1 MFAFVGLKDTTK
13 FAENSLCKSIK
24 DSIKCQLE
32 TLVSFK
38 GCKYEDWQQQNGK
51 SAILGLHSN
60 WIGTNILGTS
70 RPSDKLIQEHNIIA
84 QVTALLSLC
93 VSLYVFVCMSLPMS
107 LGWIIICLHPN
118 WFQGFIEFL
127 SCDHDP
133 FGWNSMPT
141 CVIFILVQFKRCGIS
156 CIFNL
161 QVPGE
166 HANCGPGVKNSSG
179 FSYTPEIL
187 MQNNCV

>member
-1 MFAFVGLKDTTK
+1 VGLKDTTK

-38 GCKYEDWQQQNGK
+38 GCKYEDWQQQNGT

-60 WIGTNILGTS
+60 WIGTSILGTS

-93 VSLYVFVCMSLPMS
+93 VSLYVFVCMSL
-107 LGWIIICLHPN
+107 LICL
-118 WFQGFIEFL
+118 GGL
-127 SCDHDP
+127 S
-133 FGWNSMPT
+133 F
-141 CVIFILVQFKRCGIS
+141 
-156 CIFNL
+156 
-161 QVPGE
+161 
-166 HANCGPGVKNSSG
+166 A
-179 FSYTPEIL
+179 YTQIDFRDS
-187 MQNNCV
+187 

>member
-1 MFAFVGLKDTTK
+1 LAPTFWVHPGHLISWSRSTT
-13 FAENSLCKSIK
+13 SLLRS
-24 DSIKCQLE
+24 L
-32 TLVSFK
+32 
-38 GCKYEDWQQQNGK
+38 
-51 SAILGLHSN
+51 
-60 WIGTNILGTS
+60 
-70 RPSDKLIQEHNIIA
+70 PSD
-84 QVTALLSLC
+84 LC
-93 VSLYVFVCMSLPMS
+93 VSLYVFVCMSLPMC
-107 LGWIIICLHPN
+107 LGWMIICIHPN

-127 SCDHDP
+127 SCDHNP
-133 FGWNSMPT
+133 FCWNSTAT

>member
-1 MFAFVGLKDTTK
+1 VGLKDTTK
-13 FAENSLCKSIK
+13 FAENSLHKSIK

-84 QVTALLSLC
+84 QVTAL
-93 VSLYVFVCMSLPMS
+93 
-107 LGWIIICLHPN
+107 
-118 WFQGFIEFL
+118 
-127 SCDHDP
+127 
-133 FGWNSMPT
+133 
-141 CVIFILVQFKRCGIS
+141 
-156 CIFNL
+156 
-161 QVPGE
+161 
-166 HANCGPGVKNSSG
+166 
-179 FSYTPEIL
+179 
-187 MQNNCV
+187 